1 MAKEWDDLTEKEQL
15 LTYISDCH
23 KDAYG
28 FRPRGIY
35 NDYSVE
41 ELRSTLDSLVE
52 TANAQYEEEQ
62 KMKAENWKNVHV
74 EFSNLVNMG
83 AKDFKQALAWDM
95 EAEEVHGDFEYYC
108 YRKGVEYSKAKVF
121 QRLAA

>member
-1 MAKEWDDLTEKEQL
+1 MRDWDDLTEKEQL
-15 LTYISDCH
+15 LCYISDCF

-28 FRPRGIY
+28 CRPRGIY

-62 KMKAENWKNVHV
+62 KMKASNWKDFHK
-74 EFSNLVNMG
+74 ELSDLVNIG
-83 AKDFKQALAWDM
+83 AKDFRQALAWDM
-95 EAEEVHGDFEYYC
+95 DAEDVDGDFDYYC
-108 YRKGVEYSKAKVF
+108 YKKGVEYSKAKVF

>member
-1 MAKEWDDLTEKEQL
+1 MRDWDDLTEKEQL
-15 LTYISDCH
+15 LCYISDCF

-28 FRPRGIY
+28 CRPRGIY

-62 KMKAENWKNVHV
+62 KMKASNWKDFHK
-74 EFSNLVNMG
+74 ELSDLVNIG
-83 AKDFKQALAWDM
+83 AKDFRQALAWDM
-95 EAEEVHGDFEYYC
+95 DAEDVDGDFDYYC
-108 YRKGVEYSKAKVF
+108 YKKGFEYNKQHTLK
-121 QRLAA
+121 RLAR

>member
-62 KMKAENWKNVHV
+62 KMKAENWKEVHV

-108 YRKGVEYSKAKVF
+108 YKKGVEYSKAKIF

>member
-62 KMKAENWKNVHV
+62 KMKAENWKEVHV

-108 YRKGVEYSKAKVF
+108 YRKGVEYSKAKIF